1 LTLVRGSVRRIG
13 AESAT
18 LHEQACAALRLM
30 EADPAKS
37 AVLARTIAEQ
47 ALRGDV
53 PAAPHYVY

>member
-1 LTLVRGSVRRIG
+1 VRRIG